1 MIFSILL
8 YIIVA
13 ELVVSGRML
22 RMTGEND
29 ALLARMRNQIDYS
42 LIEIED
48 MLLTDLAGQAAE
60 EEAGAFGGAL
70 PTEGAGAAPP
80 AGDGG
85 GFGGMAGEGGEGG
98 EGEEEAAD
106 PAAGCDSSRDSWAQP
121 QSRAEN
127 DLTTYYW
134 VEPENAK
141 FNLLSL
147 WSKNEEWARF
157 SRDQL
162 VRLIDVLREDTDF
175 DVSISDAE
183 RIVSEIEDFAE
194 RQGTDGMPRPLLKSD
209 EVERPQ
215 LSLPV
220 HLDYLMLLP
229 SVDEELFFDKVLDG
243 RVIRGLESVLT
254 VWTSLAMD
262 PGDPEKN
269 ARIAARQAAEAESE
283 GAADPAAATPPT
295 ESTPGGEDPEAP
307 AELVGE
313 GIRVNINFASRPVL
327 RALFPVDKVP
337 DLVIDAIIRWRNEED
352 PDAAEED
359 EDVSAYDFG
368 ELELGDQVQRRFFET
383 TEDLEQIPE
392 FENLP
397 DPELKADFKR
407 FTTTISEVFSVH
419 LATLYLR
426 NEENRA
432 FVMRR
437 ARSVVVRLDDGADGV
452 LYPIVRLEE
461 RNGLRVLAPDM
472 QDEEPDLQF
481 VYSEMDSFAQQ
492 DRAWN
497 PFLVDFYM
505 PQYQREQFYEQQDR

>member
-13 ELVVSGRML
+13 ELVVSGRLL

-42 LIEIED
+42 LVEIED

-70 PTEGAGAAPP
+70 PTGGAGSAPG
-80 AGDGG
+80 AGEGG
-85 GFGGMAGEGGEGG
+85 GGMAGMAAGGA
-98 EGEEEAAD
+98 EGEAEEAAD

-147 WSKNEEWARF
+147 WSEDEEWARF

-194 RQGTDGMPRPLLKSD
+194 RPGTDGMPRPLLKSD
-209 EVERPQ
+209 DEERRQ
-215 LSLPV
+215 LSLPI

-229 SVDEELFFDKVLDG
+229 SVDDELFFDKVLDG

-254 VWTSLAMD
+254 VWTSLQMD

-269 ARIAARQAAEAESE
+269 ARIAARRAAEADEADPGSTPPAE
-283 GAADPAAATPPT
+283 GAAEGLSAESPAQ
-295 ESTPGGEDPEAP
+295 
-307 AELVGE
+307 LVGE
-313 GIRVNINFASRPVL
+313 GIRININFASRPVL
-327 RALFPVDKVP
+327 RSLFSVDKVP

-352 PDAAEED
+352 PEAAEED

-368 ELELGDQVQRRFFET
+368 ELELGDQMQRRFFES
-383 TEDLEQIPE
+383 TEDLEEIPE

-397 DPELKADFKR
+397 DQELKEDFKR
-407 FTTTISEVFSVH
+407 FTTTISDVFSVH
-419 LATLYLR
+419 LATLFLR

-461 RNGLRVLAPDM
+461 RNGLRVVAPDM

-481 VYSEMDSFAQQ
+481 LYSELDTFAQQ

-497 PFLVDFYM
+497 PFLVDFYL
-505 PQYQREQFYEQQDR
+505 PQYQREQFYEQEEGR